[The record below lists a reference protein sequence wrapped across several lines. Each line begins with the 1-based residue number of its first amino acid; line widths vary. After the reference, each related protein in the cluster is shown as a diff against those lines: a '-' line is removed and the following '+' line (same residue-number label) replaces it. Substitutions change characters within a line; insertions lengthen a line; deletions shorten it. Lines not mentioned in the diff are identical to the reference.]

1 MYVNVD
7 IDFNDLL
14 DEMTDEEV
22 RELFDARFA
31 SQSAEELWVE
41 IYDKRRDLS
50 LTEFIKY
57 LDPIIMNKTGR
68 IIP

>member
-1 MYVNVD
+1 MYVNVNVD
-7 IDFNDLL
+7 VDDVL

-22 RELFDARFA
+22 RKLFDARFS
-31 SQSAEELWVE
+31 SQSAEELWVD
-41 IYDKRRDLS
+41 IYNKRRDLS